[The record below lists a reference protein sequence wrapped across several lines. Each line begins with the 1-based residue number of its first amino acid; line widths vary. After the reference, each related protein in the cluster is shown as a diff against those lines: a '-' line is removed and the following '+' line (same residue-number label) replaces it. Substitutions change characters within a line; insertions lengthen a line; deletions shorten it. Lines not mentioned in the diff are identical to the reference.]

1 MSRNTLGIISAT
13 VIVVSITG
21 APLANAQQQ
30 NNPLHPTYFAA
41 KSVGINPASTGGVS
55 RYVDSHNLLHPAFG
69 RASEASNW
77 DATGIASTQAP
88 YIDANNPLHP
98 KYTHN

>member
-1 MSRNTLGIISAT
+1 MSRNTLAIVGAA
-13 VIVVSITG
+13 VIGLTILS

-41 KSVGINPASTGGVS
+41 KRVAIHPISTDGVS
-55 RYVDSHNLLHPAFG
+55 RYVDAHNPLHPAFA
-69 RASEASNW
+69 RAGEASNW
-77 DATGIASTQAP
+77 DATGVAATQA